1 MSTLVG
7 EVSSVVAGRG
17 GRLFLGRQDGFDL
30 GSFTDG
36 SAMPPILLAQWR
48 NTLLRRGKELSARG
62 IPYIFM
68 IVPDAPSVYFEDL
81 PDPYA
86 PPYRM
91 PGAVFLEAMGDIPG
105 VTFVHPVD
113 AMRAARGG
121 IDVYARNDS
130 HWTPFGSGVAYRE
143 LMTHILPLRDARLV
157 PPSEVRFSHRWSY
170 GDLGPLSD
178 PELRVEFPFATF
190 STPEPERLIQRSG
203 AQRQTITA
211 THAPDAPPGRVL
223 VFRDSF
229 MTHLAPYLAR
239 SVSNLLTVGTTTR
252 VLLDVVDD
260 WGADLVISEVAER
273 RLLELQTDHQP
284 HSFEWLYMTDYSGEH
299 GQAMLRARNLMD
311 RDPAQAAAIV
321 RTEGDRCLADP
332 LHAYSAAVIL
342 EAVGDLSAAKRFVDS
357 ILETNPGDTA
367 ALALASKLALAAGQ
381 AGEAVV
387 FLERAVEAAPWN
399 GTYHELLVYA
409 LRDNGRPS
417 EALVAAE
424 SALPRID
431 DHAGLW
437 YWTAILR
444 EQFGQAEAALEAV
457 TRALVMDPCNQAYLD
472 LSARLGRQVS
482 GLIDCCPS

>member
-7 EVSSVVAGRG
+7 EVGAVVQGRS

-30 GSFTDG
+30 GNFTNG
-36 SAMPPILLAQWR
+36 SALTPVLLEQWR
-48 NTLLRRGKELSARG
+48 ATLLRRGREFSARG
-62 IPYIFM
+62 IPYILM
-68 IVPDAPSVYFEDL
+68 IVPDAPSIYHEDL
-81 PDPYA
+81 PEQFP

-91 PGAVFLEAMGDIPG
+91 PGEVFLDAMGDIPG
-105 VTFVHPVD
+105 VTFVYPVD

-121 IDVYARNDS
+121 LDVYPRNDS
-130 HWTPFGSGVAYRE
+130 HWTPFGSGVVYRE
-143 LMTHILPLRDARLV
+143 LMAHILPLRAARLV
-157 PPSEVRFSHRWSY
+157 PSSEVRFTHRWTY

-178 PELRVEFPFATF
+178 PELRVEFPTAVF
-190 STPEPERLIQRSG
+190 STPDPQRVVQRSG
-203 AQRQTITA
+203 AQRQTTTA
-211 THAPDAPPGRVL
+211 THALDAPPGRVL
-223 VFRDSF
+223 AFRDSF

-239 SVSNLLTVGTTTR
+239 SVSDLLTVGSTTQ

-260 WGADLVISEVAER
+260 WGAEVVISEVAER
-273 RLLELQTDHQP
+273 RLLEWRADHQP
-284 HSFEWLYMTDYSGEH
+284 HSYKWLYMTDYSGEH